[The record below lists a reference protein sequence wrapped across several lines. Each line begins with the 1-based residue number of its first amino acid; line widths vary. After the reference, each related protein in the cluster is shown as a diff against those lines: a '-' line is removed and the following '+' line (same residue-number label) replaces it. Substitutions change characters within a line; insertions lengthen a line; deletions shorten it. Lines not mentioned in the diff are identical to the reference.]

1 MLELEQKHGKECK
14 IYMIL
19 ARQKKLKFKFQKKL
33 MEKKIVEIQDGEYY
47 LGEKLISDT
56 QQRNI
61 IFHEL
66 NDRVVDDIW
75 NILLDRQHSNQ
86 ETGTR
91 IY

>member
-1 MLELEQKHGKECK
+1 MTFSLIEIQIPKE
-14 IYMIL
+14 ING
-19 ARQKKLKFKFQKKL
+19 
-33 MEKKIVEIQDGEYY
+33 KKIVEIQDGEYY

-86 ETGTR
+86 GTWDKDLL
-91 IY
+91 INIKKYIEC